1 MKFVI
6 NINSWRLITSFSF
19 FCVCWGTLALP
30 FWPQCFL
37 FRLRFA
43 WLFIGFLRLPFF
55 FGLFDLAVV
64 LLLVSWAKEQ
74 HLSKQTRPAN
84 TDTTTHRYVRMWR
97 ARTRHSKPL
106 ARAHIA
112 SSLYVSL
119 PAVPSKLSTISTS
132 TPSSQP
138 APTSQLPSSISN
150 WFPASHLHIPPLA
163 PSLWASAATSQ
174 KCTQNPQLYLVNNLS
189 ASQGSQFLWH
199 PTVLV
204 CYLVC
209 VCVCY
214 TQRNTYRT
222 CFCSQIGEYI
232 IKDVPFFK
240 KACSGIR
247 LRVLLSSLTE
257 WNG

>member
-1 MKFVI
+1 MLGDVG
-6 NINSWRLITSFSF
+6 ITVLSTMFSF
-19 FCVCWGTLALP
+19 P
-30 FWPQCFL
+30 PP
-37 FRLRFA
+37 
-43 WLFIGFLRLPFF
+43 LRLAFYWFPSPSFF

-119 PAVPSKLSTISTS
+119 PAVASKLSTISTS

-209 VCVCY
+209 VCVCA
-214 TQRNTYRT
+214 THKEIRT
-222 CFCSQIGEYI
+222 GPAFVRKLVNI
-232 IKDVPFFK
+232 
-240 KACSGIR
+240 
-247 LRVLLSSLTE
+247 
-257 WNG
+257 

>member
-1 MKFVI
+1 MYAGGRWHYRFVH
-6 NINSWRLITSFSF
+6 NVFFSASAS
-19 FCVCWGTLALP
+19 L
-30 FWPQCFL
+30 
-37 FRLRFA
+37 
-43 WLFIGFLRLPFF
+43 GFLLVSFAFLF

-119 PAVPSKLSTISTS
+119 PAVASKLSTISTS